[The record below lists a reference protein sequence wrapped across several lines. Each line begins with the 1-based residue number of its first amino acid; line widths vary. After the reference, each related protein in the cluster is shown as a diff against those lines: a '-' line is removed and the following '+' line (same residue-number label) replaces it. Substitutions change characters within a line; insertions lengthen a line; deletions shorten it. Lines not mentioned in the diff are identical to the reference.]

1 MPDQFME
8 DYKRDTVEGLIKENE
23 RLRRALRS
31 AKSDLVQ
38 AIKEIDRELTIHL
51 AVSNGEL

>member
-23 RLRRALRS
+23 RLRLALLS
-31 AKSDLVQ
+31 AKSYLAH
-38 AIKEIDRELTIHL
+38 AIKEIERELTAHL
-51 AVSNGEL
+51 ALTKETP